1 MCGRFYLPENDMPEE
16 LQAIIDTLERRQGKP
31 VRRGEIRPA
40 DSAPVLARSKR
51 NAPVPFLM
59 RWGYSLGGRLV
70 INARSETAAA
80 SPLFADG
87 MKNRRCLIPAGH
99 YYEWERRGRE
109 RIRYA
114 IRPEGQEMLYLAGVY
129 RFEGAQP
136 VFSVLTRTPSSEIA
150 FIHDRM
156 PVILPGSLAGAWL
169 SPSSDAHS
177 LLGMAQT
184 AMTFGTM

>member
-1 MCGRFYLPENDMPEE
+1 MCGRFYIPENDTPEE
-16 LQAIIDTLERRQGKP
+16 LQAIIDTLERRQGEP

-40 DSAPVLARSKR
+40 DSAPVLARSRKD
-51 NAPVPFLM
+51 APAPFLM
-59 RWGYSLGGRLV
+59 RWGYDLGGRLV

-80 SPLFADG
+80 SPLFSDG

-99 YYEWERRGRE
+99 YYEWEKRGRE

-114 IRPEGQEMLYLAGVY
+114 IRPQGQQMLYLAGVY

-136 VFSVLTRTPSSEIA
+136 VFSVLTRAPAEDIA

-156 PVILPGSLAGAWL
+156 PVILPAEMAQDWL
-169 SPSSDAHS
+169 SPASDAQA
-177 LLGMAQT
+177 LLAMAQT
-184 AMTFGTM
+184 RMDYGAM

>member
-1 MCGRFYLPENDMPEE
+1 MCGRFFIPENDMPEE
-16 LQAIIDTLERRQGKP
+16 LQAIIDTLERRQGEP
-31 VRRGEIRPA
+31 VKRGEIRPA
-40 DSAPVLARSKR
+40 DSAPVLARNRK
-51 NAPVPFLM
+51 NEPAPFLM

-70 INARSETAAA
+70 INARSETSAQ

-87 MKNRRCLIPAGH
+87 MQSRRCLIPAGH

-114 IRPEGQEMLYLAGVY
+114 IRPEGQRMLYLAGVY

-136 VFSVLTRTPSSEIA
+136 VFSVLTRAPSEEIA

-156 PVILPGSLAGAWL
+156 PVILPGTLAGEWL
-169 SPSSDAHS
+169 SPAGNARS
-177 LLGMAQT
+177 LLSMAQLSMEYG
-184 AMTFGTM
+184 AM

>member
-1 MCGRFYLPENDMPEE
+1 MCGRFYIPENDTPEE
-16 LQAIIDTLERRQGKP
+16 LQAIIDQLERRQGAP

-40 DSAPVLARSKR
+40 DNAPVLARSRK
-51 NAPVPFLM
+51 NESAPFLM

-70 INARSETAAA
+70 INARSETAAS

-114 IRPEGQEMLYLAGVY
+114 IRPEGQQMLYLAGVY
-129 RFEGAQP
+129 RFEGVQP
-136 VFSVLTRTPSSEIA
+136 VFSVLTRAPSEEIA

-156 PVILPGSLAGAWL
+156 PVILPGALAADWL
-169 SPSSDAHS
+169 SPASDAAS
-177 LLGMAQT
+177 LLAMAQT
-184 AMTFGTM
+184 SMMYGAM